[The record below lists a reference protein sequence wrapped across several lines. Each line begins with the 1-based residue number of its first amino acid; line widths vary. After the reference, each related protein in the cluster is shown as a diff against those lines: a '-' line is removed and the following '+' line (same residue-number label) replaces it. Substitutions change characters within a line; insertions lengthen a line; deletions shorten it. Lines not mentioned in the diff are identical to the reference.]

1 MVRQAPQPPGA
12 SVRRNRSWSAAAAR
26 RVDRLLTLY
35 LPLGLVLVFL
45 LAPFYWMVITSLK
58 PDSELYSA
66 AGNPMLVLHPS
77 LEHYQQL
84 LTTTEFP
91 TWTRNTMVIAI
102 VATALSLLLG
112 VPAGYS
118 LARLRFRGAG
128 FVGLAIF
135 ATYLVPTSLLFIPM
149 LQVVKTLH
157 LQDNFLSL
165 ILIYPTFLTP
175 FCTWLMAGYFRTI
188 PTELEECARIDGAN
202 RFGAMWRI
210 AFPLATPGI
219 LSAGIFSFTLSW
231 NEFIYALTFVTAS
244 SSRTIPV
251 GVLTQLTR
259 ADFYFWGPL
268 MAGALLGSV
277 PVALIYSFFVE
288 QYAAGLTAGAVK
300 G

>member
-1 MVRQAPQPPGA
+1 LGFV
-12 SVRRNRSWSAAAAR
+12 
-26 RVDRLLTLY
+26 LL
-35 LPLGLVLVFL
+35 FL
-45 LAPFYWMVITSLK
+45 LAPFYWMLVTSLK

-66 AGNPMLVLHPS
+66 SGNPMLVVSPT

-84 LTTTEFP
+84 LTATEFP
-91 TWTRNTMVIAI
+91 TWTRNTMVIA
-102 VATALSLLLG
+102 VLATAISLLLG

-157 LQDNFLSL
+157 LQDNFWSL

-175 FCTWLMAGYFRTI
+175 FCTWLMAGYFKTI
-188 PTELEECARIDGAN
+188 PSELEECARIDGAT
-202 RFGAMWRI
+202 RFVAMLRI

>member
-1 MVRQAPQPPGA
+1 MARQARAIGQSAGW
-12 SVRRNRSWSAAAAR
+12 WSPVVAR
-26 RVDRLLTLY
+26 RVDRLLSVY
-35 LPLGLVLVFL
+35 LPLGLVLLFL
-45 LAPFYWMVITSLK
+45 LAPFYWMLVTSLK

-66 AGNPMLVLHPS
+66 AGNPMLVFNPS
-77 LEHYQQL
+77 LEHYQHL

-91 TWTRNTMVIAI
+91 TWTRNTMVIA
-102 VATALSLLLG
+102 VLATAISLLLG

-135 ATYLVPTSLLFIPM
+135 ATCLVHTSLLFIPM
-149 LQVVKTLH
+149 VQVVKTLH
-157 LQDNFLSL
+157 LQVNFWSL

-175 FCTWLMAGYFRTI
+175 FCTWLMAGYFKTI
-188 PTELEECARIDGAN
+188 PSELEECARIDGAT
-202 RFGAMWRI
+202 RFVAMLRI

>member
-1 MVRQAPQPPGA
+1 MI
-12 SVRRNRSWSAAAAR
+12 AR
-26 RVDRLLTLY
+26 RVDRTLTLY
-35 LPLGLVLVFL
+35 VPLGLMLFFL
-45 LAPFYWMVITSLK
+45 LSPFYWMLVTSLK
-58 PDSELYSA
+58 PDAELYSPN
-66 AGNPMLVLHPS
+66 GNPLLVFAPS
-77 LEHYQQL
+77 LEHYLHL
-84 LTTTEFP
+84 LLTTEFP

-102 VATALSLLLG
+102 LATGISLLFG
-112 VPAGYS
+112 VPAGYA

-128 FVGLAIF
+128 FLGLAIF

-157 LQDNFLSL
+157 LQDNFWSL
-165 ILIYPTFLTP
+165 ILIYPTFLMP
-175 FCTWLMAGYFRTI
+175 FCTWLMAGYFKTI
-188 PTELEECARIDGAN
+188 PSELEECARIDGAN
-202 RFGAMWRI
+202 RFAAMWRI

-244 SSRTIPV
+244 SARTIPV